1 MVTLGPQSPS
11 DIDYSSIFK
20 KGELCQVWWC
30 TLVIPAL
37 GKLRQEDQRFK
48 ASLGY
53 IVRIVVQLEE
63 KQDSTHSCMEFDV
76 ATTLE
81 KE

>member
-1 MVTLGPQSPS
+1 
-11 DIDYSSIFK
+11 
-20 KGELCQVWWC
+20 
-30 TLVIPAL
+30 VIPAL

>member
-1 MVTLGPQSPS
+1 
-11 DIDYSSIFK
+11 
-20 KGELCQVWWC
+20 
-30 TLVIPAL
+30 VIPAL

-48 ASLGY
+48 DSLGY

-63 KQDSTHSCMEFDV
+63 KQDSTHSCMELDV